1 MILSPVELLNL
12 CRPNIK
18 EIDVETLNQVSTQTA
33 CIIDVREPGEF
44 AQGRVPGSVNMPRG
58 ILETKLANHPMV
70 AGTAEPLE
78 VLATKEIYL
87 ICRSGGRSAFAAE
100 SMQKMGFETVYSVA
114 GGLLDW
120 EKSGYELEK

>member
-12 CRPNIK
+12 CLPNIK
-18 EIDVETLNQVSTQTA
+18 EIDVETLTNVSVQTA
-33 CIIDVREPGEF
+33 CIIDVREPDEF
-44 AQGRVPGSVNMPRG
+44 ARGRVPGSVNIPRG
-58 ILETKLANHPMV
+58 VLETKLVNHPMV

-78 VLATKEIYL
+78 MLATKDIYL

-100 SMQKMGFETVYSVA
+100 SMQKMGFKTVYSVA
-114 GGLLDW
+114 GGMLDW